1 MVIYF
6 QGLGNAKVQC
16 VGIHCALAFFLA
28 EGEEIMNGYYDLT
41 VCGLSRKLPFVDMAD
56 GMAYASFVVIS
67 DTELIEKAGEELA
80 RKANGADI
88 VLTIE
93 AKGIALAY
101 EISRQLH
108 MKEFVVVRKSVK
120 PYVKAYLKDSV
131 HSITT
136 EGEDQIFLDEADS
149 DRLKGKNACHCGRCD
164 IQGRVFG
171 GGRAAGG
178 GSRGRNLCK
187 AGYTGR
193 GRRGRERGYYLSG
206 KAALVSEGRRRL

>member
-1 MVIYF
+1 ME
-6 QGLGNAKVQC
+6 K
-16 VGIHCALAFFLA
+16 
-28 EGEEIMNGYYDLT
+28 YYDLS

-56 GMAYASFVVIS
+56 GTAYASFVVIS

-108 MKEFVVVRKSVK
+108 MKEFVVVRKSIK
-120 PYVKAYLKDSV
+120 PYVKGYLKDSV

-136 EGEDQIFLDEADS
+136 EGEQQIFLDEADA
-149 DRLKGKNACHCGRCD
+149 DKLKGK
-164 IQGRVFG
+164 RVAIVDDVISKG
-171 GGRAAGG
+171 ESLAAAERLVAVAGG
-178 GSRGRNLCK
+178 EICAKLAILAEGGAAEREDITCLEKLPLFRKGG
-187 AGYTGR
+187 AGY
-193 GRRGRERGYYLSG
+193 EIL
-206 KAALVSEGRRRL
+206 A